1 MIKPIKSNAKKSA
14 RTEAAKKPV
23 RAGGGKAAAA
33 ARRET
38 FISAF
43 LANGHN
49 ATQAAITA
57 GYNPK
62 TAHSA
67 GQRLLSHVEVSG
79 RLADRARDVGAAAE
93 LEAKHELREAG
104 RLSRSDVR
112 RIFRADGTLKDPH
125 EWDDDTAAAI
135 ASIEVIEEYEGKG
148 EDRKLS
154 GYLKKVRLWDKNA
167 ALEKTIRHLGLY
179 EKDNKQRGE
188 SLPALQV
195 LIVK

>member
-1 MIKPIKSNAKKSA
+1 MTKSTKANTPASTGA
-14 RTEAAKKPV
+14 RPV
-23 RAGGGKAAAA
+23 RPGGGKAAAA

-38 FISAF
+38 FINAYMS
-43 LANGHN
+43 NGHN

-57 GYNPK
+57 RYSPK

-67 GQRLLSHVEVSG
+67 GQRLLKHVEVSG
-79 RLADRARDVGAAAE
+79 RLTERARDVGAAAD
-93 LEAKHELREAG
+93 LEAKQELREAG
-104 RLSRSDVR
+104 RLSRSDMR
-112 RIFRADGTLKDPH
+112 RIFRSDGTLKAPA

-135 ASIEVIEEYEGKG
+135 ASIEVIEQFEGTG
-148 EDRKLS
+148 DDRKLS
-154 GYLKKVRLWDKNA
+154 GYLKKVRLWDKNS
-167 ALEKTIRHLGLY
+167 ALDKTIRHLGLY